1 MRETIVVLVVVD
13 LVIALLLYFL
23 GAEHWLINSQVA
35 FISSSLVMLG
45 SIQSYKSMVK
55 QRLVG
60 ATSVSAHST
69 SVSAQDE
76 RDTIDKLED
85 PYDLFDD
92 EKKKEDDKE
101 KSLVEVVKEER
112 ANLKKNRRS
121 IIQTTKDA
129 KASFSFYR
137 LGAYGALIL
146 GFFYLNSNHLLNL
159 IPYLSFLTLP
169 TIIIVVMLIKQS
181 TKK

>member
-1 MRETIVVLVVVD
+1 MKETIVVLVVVD
-13 LVIALLLYFL
+13 LIIALLLYFL
-23 GAEHWLINSQVA
+23 GAEYWLINSQVA
-35 FISSSLVMLG
+35 FISSSLIMLG
-45 SIQSYKSMVK
+45 SMQSYKNMVK

-60 ATSVSAHST
+60 ATSVSAHSI

-92 EKKKEDDKE
+92 ESKKEDDEDKT
-101 KSLVEVVKEER
+101 LVEVVKEER

-121 IIQTTKDA
+121 IVQTTKDA

-137 LGAYGALIL
+137 LGAYGVLIL
-146 GFFYLNSNHLLNL
+146 GFFYLNSNHFLKLM
-159 IPYLSFLTLP
+159 PYLIFLTLP
-169 TIIIVVMLIKQS
+169 TIVIVVMLMKQS
-181 TKK
+181 DEN

>member
-60 ATSVSAHST
+60 AT